1 MLAHTPSPSSA
12 LPSGA
17 VLAPAAPVEPAV
29 RTGVYDGPLEL
40 LLFLIKREGVEVRDI
55 PVARICDAYLA
66 FLAESDVLDV
76 DKAGDYLLMAATLCQ
91 LKVRELLPREARPA
105 AEEDDDLDPREA
117 LVRRLVEY
125 ERYRAAAEELG
136 QRERLDRDV
145 YARPAEAPAPD
156 EQPIDPVTDT
166 FGLLRTFYAMLE
178 RANRPPPVHEVKR
191 EHFSLVDTCR
201 WVLRRLESGADT
213 LLTDLFAALSDPTS
227 KGQRI
232 FTFLSTLELARHQFI
247 DLVQGSH
254 LGPVRV
260 VSRVGAD
267 DADLRVISAQ
277 EEEEDAERR
286 RAQESAE

>member
-1 MLAHTPSPSSA
+1 MLAQTTSPSPARPSA
-12 LPSGA
+12 IGIA
-17 VLAPAAPVEPAV
+17 EPPV

-40 LLFLIKREGVEVRDI
+40 LLFLVKREGVEVRDI

-91 LKVRELLPREARPA
+91 LKARELLPREVRPA
-105 AEEDDDLDPREA
+105 AEEDEELDPREA

-125 ERYRAAAEELG
+125 ERYRTAAEELG

-145 YARPAEAPAPD
+145 YARPTDAPSPD

-166 FGLLRTFYAMLE
+166 FGLLRTFYALLE
-178 RANRPPPVHEVKR
+178 RANRPPPVHEVVR
-191 EHFSLVDTCR
+191 DRYSLVDTCR
-201 WVLRRLESGADT
+201 WVLRRLEGAAET
-213 LLTDLFAALSDPTS
+213 LLTDLFVALRDPTS

-247 DLVQGSH
+247 DLQQGTH

-260 VSRVGAD
+260 VARVRAEE
-267 DADLRVISAQ
+267 ADLKVISAQ
-277 EEEEDAERR
+277 EEEEDAARR
-286 RAQESAE
+286 QAQESAE

>member
-1 MLAHTPSPSSA
+1 MLAHTTSPS
-12 LPSGA
+12 
-17 VLAPAAPVEPAV
+17 LAPAVAIVEPPV

-40 LLFLIKREGVEVRDI
+40 LLFLVKREGVEVRDI

-91 LKVRELLPREARPA
+91 LKARELLPRETRPPD
-105 AEEDDDLDPREA
+105 EEDDLDPREA

-125 ERYRAAAEELG
+125 ERYRTAAEELG

-145 YARPAEAPAPD
+145 YARPTEALGPD

-166 FGLLRTFYAMLE
+166 FGLLRTFYALLE
-178 RANRPPPVHEVKR
+178 RANRPPPVHEIVR
-191 EHFSLVDTCR
+191 ERFSLVDTCR
-201 WVLRRLESGADT
+201 WVLRRLEMSVDT

-247 DLVQGSH
+247 DLQQASH

-260 VSRVGAD
+260 VARVRAEE
-267 DADLRVISAQ
+267 ADLRVISAQ
-277 EEEEDAERR
+277 EEEEDAARR
-286 RAQESAE
+286 QAQESAE